1 MPPACWQTMLACFT
15 KELLLNSTHK
25 DEKPQLSQVLPIQP
39 FNYYTQSTYYKIYW
53 QLYPNFYLTSKLQCI
68 MDKNRFIQHCMTFWF
83 WTGLST
89 FHHQHWRMGSID
101 LIHNW
106 KRTFDFLDFNLLE
119 ALECSVVK
127 MYEVK
132 PQLTIAQLKSDWLG
146 KKAKKATTTKSN

>member
-1 MPPACWQTMLACFT
+1 MRSHSCPKHYPFSHLIT
-15 KELLLNSTHK
+15 TH
-25 DEKPQLSQVLPIQP
+25 
-39 FNYYTQSTYYKIYW
+39 STYYKIYW

-68 MDKNRFIQHCMTFWF
+68 MDKNRFIHHCMTFWF

-106 KRTFDFLDFNLLE
+106 KRTFDFLDFDLLE

-146 KKAKKATTTKSN
+146 KKAKKSNNNKKQLRLVPVSLLQNTKMHVLQLIYT